1 MSVMSDSAEDRIMA
15 TAHSVTLWLQQFKQ
29 GDREAVGPL
38 WDRYFTRLVQLAR
51 ARFPRTPTT
60 GAASAED
67 VALDAFASF
76 CRRAEEDGFARLS
89 DRDDLWQIL
98 VALAFRKRC
107 NQVQYEGR
115 QQRRP
120 AGGRVYAASALG
132 KDDGEA
138 GALFT
143 NMLSGEPEPALVVEA
158 AEERRRL
165 LAGLE
170 DEQLRQVALWRVEGF
185 SNEEIAAKLGRAVPT
200 VERKLARIRRLW
212 QKELTP

>member
-1 MSVMSDSAEDRIMA
+1 MGASAEDPAMA
-15 TAHSVTLWLQQFKQ
+15 TSHSVTRWLQQLKR
-29 GDREAVGPL
+29 GDRQAVGPL
-38 WDRYFTRLVQLAR
+38 WERYFTRLVQLAR
-51 ARFPRTPTT
+51 TWFPGTPTA
-60 GAASAED
+60 AASAED
-67 VALDAFASF
+67 AALDAFASF

-89 DRDDLWQIL
+89 DRDDLWQLL

-115 QQRRP
+115 QRRRP
-120 AGGRVYAASALG
+120 SGGRVYAASAME

-138 GALFT
+138 GALFA
-143 NMLSGEPEPALVVEA
+143 NMLSGEPEPAVVVEA
-158 AEERRRL
+158 AEECRRL
-165 LAGLE
+165 LAELE

-185 SNEEIAAKLGRAVPT
+185 TNEEIAAQLGRAVPT